1 MSDYFDDV
9 IELLHEKYD
18 SLAADNTRTK
28 FTWSLKVTREQI
40 SLDNPLVEKAIGLKK
55 FREYFDKWYLNWH
68 DKSVD
73 GKVECFEA
81 AFISFVGY
89 LCKRVL
95 GKLSDGEIEVKDFTS
110 DDDDADNRFD
120 YIKCDLHSEG
130 KQFLYL
136 NIYLR

>member
-28 FTWSLKVTREQI
+28 FTWSLKVTWEEI
-40 SLDNPLVEKAIGLKK
+40 SLDNPLVEKAIKSRR

-81 AFISFVGY
+81 ALISFIGY
-89 LCKRVL
+89 LCKHVL
-95 GKLSDGEIEVKDFTS
+95 GKLADGEIEVKDFTS
-110 DDDDADNRFD
+110 DEDDADNRFD
-120 YIKCDLHSEG
+120 YIKCDLDSVD
-130 KQFLYL
+130 K
-136 NIYLR
+136 